1 MARGLQLGN
10 HCYTLYIGGCSYV
23 TYAYG
28 SSYGAYGQ
36 QTMDWTVDMLSI
48 DGAGDGK
55 RGNEKRRTGKRGNIM
70 CMDSET

>member
-1 MARGLQLGN
+1 M
-10 HCYTLYIGGCSYV
+10 
-23 TYAYG
+23 YAYG

-70 CMDSET
+70 CTDSET